1 MDDKKNPEELTTDN
15 DRTASSAPGE
25 PIDEAGEDEQV
36 DHTLVDRA
44 LEEPA
49 D

>member
-1 MDDKKNPEELTTDN
+1 MDDDKKPEEQTTDN

-25 PIDEAGEDEQV
+25 AMDEAGEDEQV

-44 LEEPA
+44 LAEPA